1 MMNSTLQRAP
11 STSAHPAALCRIP
24 ADLSANWRLP
34 DGTPV
39 LLRPVLPKDG
49 PALASFAAALSPA
62 SRAAR
67 CQMGVDINEG
77 KAATEPLSGF
87 GELVDLDF
95 DQQVG
100 YVVTMPDEG
109 GDRIIGEAC
118 FVVDGNTGCA
128 DIAMVLAD
136 AWQRH
141 GLGTRVLL
149 AMARAAARRG
159 LRWLRADVAADNRA
173 ARQMLQH
180 CGFIGTPHPDD
191 GGRVQL
197 HLLLLPPFPGS

>member
-1 MMNSTLQRAP
+1 MMTSTIQRAP
-11 STSAHPAALCRIP
+11 SASPAHQPLCRIP
-24 ADLSANWRLP
+24 SDLSANWRQP

-49 PALASFAAALSPA
+49 PGLASLAAALSPA
-62 SRAAR
+62 SREAR
-67 CQMGVDINEG
+67 CRMGVDMEEG
-77 KAATEPLSGF
+77 EVATEPLSGF

-100 YVVTMPDEG
+100 YVITLPDEG

-141 GLGTRVLL
+141 GIGTRVLL

-159 LRWLRADVAADNRA
+159 LRWLRADVATDNRA

-191 GGRVQL
+191 GERVQM